1 MTKPQVTVVVLL
13 LAACGNSW
21 ARDKT
26 VTIIYDVD
34 LREFVCWY
42 EGERIPPT
50 KDPSTRCDPARPQ
63 NHATNAHKYAPGLY
77 FFRGQTVRVQLQNAR
92 LIDVFTA
99 DLQVGDLAIP
109 SIAIFGGLT
118 ELPSLKPLGA
128 AEKVVSAAGVTLA
141 TAAPARSPGD
151 DLDQGLDQWTK
162 DELNAY
168 LKENLHDIAGGEK
181 LLAALSWRPES
192 TIGSLQS
199 LLEKDKP
206 LIVQALSVRTDL
218 DQVQPLLDNLRK
230 IYCAPAAPITNTDD
244 VQNYLSAVRLLTR
257 AIERQQSLK
266 DQIGITELATL
277 SKTLTDQFTAA
288 GDDEEIRHALEY
300 SVDSLKDF
308 RTRFENAFPPAQR
321 RARIRAIKLDQKKY
335 TLDAVA
341 AEFLDHLNNQGDKDD
356 ASLKRLQDNLNVLS
370 DQWQKVSA
378 EIDRLDT
385 LRGNVDKVTQYF
397 SAKSEPEDKR
407 DVWKFWELQQVLEGI
422 GLRAISA
429 AEAGNCVAASM
440 TLPEAISAPVV
451 NQWYGS
457 KEITLTLKRGTR
469 VPLFDLAGVTEASRA
484 NVKEQPAAPAASS
497 GPGTHGCLVR
507 RRTDGRQFLLTAGH
521 VVSSTPGN
529 VPPQRIVFQPKA
541 SSPNPALIVGPT
553 VLGFIG
559 NHVGAG
565 GHMDAVLYD
574 LNNPQRSATN
584 ESFTHLPAPTGIL
597 SVAATVQQR
606 PAVLKV
612 GAVTGQTLALFSTFH
627 QRFDDPTTAQ
637 TFFNVMEFGLDPQNP
652 PPNGRVADRGDS
664 GALVISRSA
673 GSTGLIVGLLFAVSM
688 DFTRFLVVPFERI
701 ASFLQVDL

>member
-50 KDPSTRCDPARPQ
+50 KDPSTKCDPARPQ

-288 GDDEEIRHALEY
+288 GDEEIRHALEY

-385 LRGNVDKVTQYF
+385 LRGNVDKVTRYF

-484 NVKEQPAAPAASS
+484 NVKEQPAAPA
-497 GPGTHGCLVR
+497 G
-507 RRTDGRQFLLTAGH
+507 
-521 VVSSTPGN
+521 
-529 VPPQRIVFQPKA
+529 
-541 SSPNPALIVGPT
+541 
-553 VLGFIG
+553 
-559 NHVGAG
+559 
-565 GHMDAVLYD
+565 
-574 LNNPQRSATN
+574 
-584 ESFTHLPAPTGIL
+584 
-597 SVAATVQQR
+597 TVQ
-606 PAVLKV
+606 
-612 GAVTGQTLALFSTFH
+612 GSTTE
-627 QRFDDPTTAQ
+627 PTTARQ
-637 TFFNVMEFGLDPQNP
+637 TVFSIHDLFHYQVAFGF
-652 PPNGRVADRGDS
+652 
-664 GALVISRSA
+664 IRSA
-673 GSTGLIVGLLFAVSM
+673 LKDVEYTLATQTVTENGTNRTVQSFQQTKDRSYRFLPTVDLLIYPFARDFFPWTARYPEERPPLWWKRFAGLAGFSLSSPTKDFFFGGAYMSNWGLGLKSGVHLGYVDQLPANAPLNQPLTGPIAVIRQTLDKAYFVGVTMNAQFFKDTFAVI
-688 DFTRFLVVPFERI
+688 FK
-701 ASFLQVDL
+701 